1 MRRMGH
7 LSKGGKII
15 MSVILEIFKESDFK
29 KIYSKC
35 QDDLLES
42 DEVLEMWESGV
53 QASAQLS
60 MGNAYNLYSVLD
72 KCQILKIDDDTY
84 LFEAAYRSSMKD
96 LRKISENQQDQ
107 ETYDIWKKIID
118 VLDSSVKP
126 DENICLF
133 IS

>member
-1 MRRMGH
+1 
-7 LSKGGKII
+7 

-29 KIYSKC
+29 EIYPRC

-42 DEVLEMWESGV
+42 DEVLDMWEDGV
-53 QASAQLS
+53 QASAHLS
-60 MGNAYNLYSVLD
+60 MGNAYILYPVLG

-84 LFEAAYRSSMKD
+84 LFEAAYRSTMKD

>member
-1 MRRMGH
+1 
-7 LSKGGKII
+7 

-29 KIYSKC
+29 KIYPKC
-35 QDDLLES
+35 QDDLLEN
-42 DEVLEMWESGV
+42 DEVLELWESGV

-60 MGNAYNLYSVLD
+60 MGNASTMFPVLE
-72 KCQILKIDDDTY
+72 KCQRLKLNDDTY
-84 LFEAAYRSSMKD
+84 LFEEAYRSTMKD
-96 LRKISENQQDQ
+96 LCKITENQHD
-107 ETYDIWKKIID
+107 EKTYEIWKKIIN

>member
-1 MRRMGH
+1 MGH

-118 VLDSSVKP
+118 VLDSSVEP

>member
-1 MRRMGH
+1 MG
-7 LSKGGKII
+7 
-15 MSVILEIFKESDFK
+15 VVLEIFKESDFK
-29 KIYSKC
+29 EIYPKC

-42 DEVLEMWESGV
+42 DEILEMWEDGV
-53 QASAQLS
+53 QASAHLS
-60 MGNAYNLYSVLD
+60 MGNAYRLYSVLD
-72 KCQILKIDDDTY
+72 KCQYLKMVDDTY

-107 ETYDIWKKIID
+107 ETYEIWKKIID

>member
-1 MRRMGH
+1 MSRRSFGERR
-7 LSKGGKII
+7 SFI
-15 MSVILEIFKESDFK
+15 
-29 KIYSKC
+29 
-35 QDDLLES
+35 
-42 DEVLEMWESGV
+42 EMWESGV

-72 KCQILKIDDDTY
+72 KCQYLKIDDDTY

>member
-1 MRRMGH
+1 
-7 LSKGGKII
+7 

-29 KIYSKC
+29 EIYSKC

-60 MGNAYNLYSVLD
+60 TGNDYILYPVLG
-72 KCQILKIDDDTY
+72 KCQQLQIDDETY

-96 LRKISENQQDQ
+96 LCKILENQQDQ
-107 ETYDIWKKIID
+107 KTHDLWKKIIE

-126 DENICLF
+126 DENICL
-133 IS
+133 SVS

>member
-1 MRRMGH
+1 
-7 LSKGGKII
+7 
-15 MSVILEIFKESDFK
+15 MSVILEIFKELDFK
-29 KIYSKC
+29 DIYSKC

-72 KCQILKIDDDTY
+72 KCQRLKIDDDTY

-96 LRKISENQQDQ
+96 LRKISENQRDQ
-107 ETYDIWKKIID
+107 ETHDLWKKIID

>member
-7 LSKGGKII
+7 LQKGDKI

-29 KIYSKC
+29 DIYSKC
-35 QDDLLES
+35 QDNLLES
-42 DEVLEMWESGV
+42 DEILEMWESGV

-60 MGNAYNLYSVLD
+60 MGNAYTLYSVLG
-72 KCQILKIDDDTY
+72 KCQILKIVDETY

-96 LRKISENQQDQ
+96 LRKISENQQDR
-107 ETYDIWKKIID
+107 ETHDIWKKIIN
-118 VLDSSVKP
+118 VLDSSVEP
-126 DENICLF
+126 DESICLF

>member
-1 MRRMGH
+1 MCHMGH

-60 MGNAYNLYSVLD
+60 MGNAYTLYSVLD

>member
-1 MRRMGH
+1 
-7 LSKGGKII
+7 

-29 KIYSKC
+29 EIYSKC
-35 QDDLLES
+35 QDDLLEN

-60 MGNAYNLYSVLD
+60 MRNASKLFPVLGE
-72 KCQILKIDDDTY
+72 CQQLKIIDDTY

-107 ETYDIWKKIID
+107 KTHDLWKKIID